1 MGFDV
6 KAAADTVIAAIDSV
20 PGPSAIQA
28 AEQAQSTAR
37 DISNAIAAN
46 PGSFVSYTLAAILMM
61 SILGLLWRVRTRLMR
76 GIEETVFSN
85 WQLGLLGATGIV
97 LSLASGYTTW
107 DGMRNFTGEPLLSG
121 MVTFGIQGV
130 MLIVAWLIG
139 ESFAVGMNQQSV
151 RRDKGALGLDA
162 MTANILG
169 ALVGIALFTAV
180 VSLFVTGGSGVP
192 TFPGAGTGPASG
204 SGAGTLAQQAA
215 SWTKFGD
222 QLLLIVTALLA
233 LAFVALFASSDL
245 LKPYI
250 QSTRIVVKNMIL
262 WVMFL
267 ACMATSVF
275 FSFDSLFTSI
285 FPQSERVRA
294 AELRAQNQV
303 AGLMADVEQ
312 RIVGSRLEEAQNLF
326 SSPGFQTYDGQMTK
340 LADASRA
347 AASEIEAFFNQQLE
361 DRNRAIKT
369 QQERAASAQGA
380 QAGLSLRRESIG
392 AELIRLKSER
402 PALAA
407 EFDTRKAD
415 VEAKS
420 KEVDV
425 KRVEALA
432 EAGGVE
438 GTGKEG
444 RGPVYRQRLDE
455 QTKLQAAVKI
465 AEERL
470 ADARK
475 RLQAADSRITV
486 IEREQS
492 SLEGELAKLKGEQ
505 ETADQ
510 RIKMAQEQLPSD
522 GNTRVDPA
530 RITPTFENTRAEFR
544 QEPTQ
549 TKLLQVQ
556 QLCTQIYTAMAT
568 ASPGTKKA
576 VADVECDPKQA
587 AEAAAVV
594 FALNAGTERF
604 ASSCKGGDKLI
615 QNTSTDALFGFA
627 RKCLADSGLT
637 SRETDQLRTRIN
649 FIELNRDDKA
659 HRFVVTWNAF
669 QDGNRLAYLALA
681 IAIAIDSLVFMS
693 GLFGANALRSPLSD
707 VPTPRAR
714 SAQQLEATIN
724 AALGQNP
731 FDAAQTVLSEL
742 RPITNTHGFS
752 ASVTLDGLD
761 RITADRIRM
770 VLTAG
775 ADIRAVERDEG
786 YAGERYRVRSE
797 LREYLSSVVDRHLK
811 RDKSL
816 VQKARIDHVI
826 SAALRPHVHEHADL
840 VIGHLHPM
848 KPVEGFT
855 STVSTAALQASGH
868 LPDAYDARV
877 IRRVMNAGATVD
889 MAAPDKT
896 EDGRFYLRPDM
907 YEALLMLSARS
918 PKSPPGAFDNTRDA
932 FYRESYDRRRV
943 IEGGPLDAGT
953 PRLEARLQPL
963 GIAGP
968 AGNRPVIPGSAAPS
982 PNASGQNTPGLGASG
997 SNDNG
1002 SKAQAAAAPQ
1012 MPGRT
1017 PAQNVKGAPEAFNG
1031 KGMPEGDSYS
1041 RQEEFTFALLGGL
1054 IRDPAQFLG
1063 LMGPAY
1069 EAAASASDEFARIRR
1084 QSDAQLDRALTEL
1097 DEEARMRFD
1106 SSYDALVSRVPP
1118 TDSVNLDALQKAY
1131 ADIEQN
1137 WQLLMLLPGGP
1148 FERTVAELV
1157 EVMEPQLGAGQL
1169 PRKDEPLFASARQLR
1184 DALMINPRNSAASW
1198 DKLGRMLAAMPPPVP
1213 RPSNGNNQLT

>member
-1 MGFDV
+1 
-6 KAAADTVIAAIDSV
+6 
-20 PGPSAIQA
+20 
-28 AEQAQSTAR
+28 
-37 DISNAIAAN
+37 
-46 PGSFVSYTLAAILMM
+46 
-61 SILGLLWRVRTRLMR
+61 
-76 GIEETVFSN
+76 
-85 WQLGLLGATGIV
+85 
-97 LSLASGYTTW
+97 
-107 DGMRNFTGEPLLSG
+107 
-121 MVTFGIQGV
+121 
-130 MLIVAWLIG
+130 
-139 ESFAVGMNQQSV
+139 V
-151 RRDKGALGLDA
+151 RRETGALGLDA

-169 ALVGIALFTAV
+169 ALVGIALFIAIA
-180 VSLFVTGGSGVP
+180 SLFVTGGTGVV
-192 TFPGAGTGPASG
+192 TFPGTGTVS
-204 SGAGTLAQQAA
+204 QQAA
-215 SWTKFGD
+215 SWAKFGD
-222 QLLLIVTALLA
+222 QLLWIVTGLLA

-250 QSTRIVVKNMIL
+250 QSTRIVVKNMVL

-303 AGLMADVEQ
+303 AGLLADVEQ
-312 RIVGSRLEEAQNLF
+312 RIVASRLEEAQNLF
-326 SSPGFQTYDGQMTK
+326 ASPGFQAYDAQMSK

-347 AASEIEAFFNQQLE
+347 ASSEIEAFFNQQLE

-380 QAGLSLRRESIG
+380 QAGLSLRKESI
-392 AELIRLKSER
+392 ASELIRLKSDR
-402 PALAA
+402 PTLAA
-407 EFDTRKAD
+407 EFDSRKAD

-420 KEVDV
+420 KEVDA
-425 KRVEALA
+425 KRVEAMA

-444 RGPVYRQRLDE
+444 RGPVYRQRLE
-455 QTKLQAAVKI
+455 ELGKAQAAVKI

-505 ETADQ
+505 ETASQ
-510 RIKMAQEQLPSD
+510 RIQMAQEQLPSD

-530 RITPTFENTRAEFR
+530 RITPAFENARAEFR
-544 QEPTQ
+544 QEPSQ

-576 VADVECDPKQA
+576 VADIECDPKQA

-604 ASSCKGGDKLI
+604 ATTCKGGDKLI
-615 QNTSTDALFGFA
+615 QHTSADALFGFS

-637 SRETDQLRTRIN
+637 SKETDQLRTRIN

-731 FDAAQTVLSEL
+731 FDSAQTVLSEL
-742 RPITNTHGFS
+742 RPITNTHGYS
-752 ASVTLDGLD
+752 ATVTLDGLD
-761 RITADRIRM
+761 RVTADRIRM

-775 ADIRAVERDEG
+775 ADIRAVERDDG

-816 VQKARIDHVI
+816 IHKARVDQVLA
-826 SAALRPHVHEHADL
+826 AALRPHVHEHADL

-855 STVSTAALQASGH
+855 STVSTTALQASGH

-896 EDGRFYLRPDM
+896 EDGRFYVRPDM

-918 PKSPPGAFDNTRDA
+918 PKSPPGTFDNTRDA
-932 FYRESYDRRRV
+932 FYREFADRRRV
-943 IEGGPLDAGT
+943 IEGGALDAST
-953 PRLEARLQPL
+953 PRIPAGPRPL
-963 GIAGP
+963 GIEGPELKRP
-968 AGNRPVIPGSAAPS
+968 AG
-982 PNASGQNTPGLGASG
+982 SGP
-997 SNDNG
+997 
-1002 SKAQAAAAPQ
+1002 KAQAVAQPQLPGQAPAQNNAAAPRGQ
-1012 MPGRT
+1012 P
-1017 PAQNVKGAPEAFNG
+1017 
-1031 KGMPEGDSYS
+1031 GMPSGDSYS
-1041 RQEEFTFALLGGL
+1041 RQEEFTFSLLAGL
-1054 IRDPAQFLG
+1054 ITDPAQFLA
-1063 LMGPAY
+1063 LTGPAY
-1069 EAAASASDEFARIRR
+1069 EAAVTASDEFARIRR
-1084 QSDAQLDRALTEL
+1084 QSDTQLDRALTEL

-1106 SSYDALVSRVPP
+1106 EAYDALLKRIPQN
-1118 TDSVNLDALQKAY
+1118 DGINFDALQKAY
-1131 ADIEQN
+1131 LDIDQN

-1157 EVMEPQLGAGQL
+1157 EALEPQYGAGQL
-1169 PRKDEPLFASARQLR
+1169 LRKDEPLFAAARQLR
-1184 DALMINPRNSAASW
+1184 EALSGNPRNTAGAW
-1198 DKLGRMLAAMPPPVP
+1198 DKLGRILAAMPPPLP
-1213 RPSNGNNQLT
+1213 RPSNGNNQLI